1 MQLFSQNLFLLKDI
15 HLYNKIF
22 SKQKNYKFY
31 FFHFFEPIEMLYL
44 IGLGLGDE
52 KDITIKGLEAI
63 DKCDI
68 LYLEHYTSILT
79 VGKEKLEKFY
89 SSQLKKEVQI
99 ILADR
104 ELIESECDEK
114 IIEKSKKQNVGV
126 LIVGDPFGATT
137 HADIMVRAKQLGIE
151 VGVVHNASIMFEIFL
166 SKTTRNAIGACG
178 LQLYRFGQTV
188 SIVFFTENWR
198 PDSFYDYVK
207 GNLTLDLHTL

>member
-1 MQLFSQNLFLLKDI
+1 
-15 HLYNKIF
+15 
-22 SKQKNYKFY
+22 
-31 FFHFFEPIEMLYL
+31 MLYL

-151 VGVVHNASIMFEIFL
+151 VGVVHNASIMFEIFCL
-166 SKTTRNAIGACG
+166 KQLGMQLELVVYNSTDLDKQFLLYFSQKIGD
-178 LQLYRFGQTV
+178 QIHSTIMSRET
-188 SIVFFTENWR
+188 
-198 PDSFYDYVK
+198 
-207 GNLTLDLHTL
+207 

>member
-1 MQLFSQNLFLLKDI
+1 LKVILHYNKNFSFQSCKKKNLFK
-15 HLYNKIF
+15 KI
-22 SKQKNYKFY
+22 
-31 FFHFFEPIEMLYL
+31 EPIVMLYL

-151 VGVVHNASIMFEIFL
+151 VGVVHNASIMFELFSNIF
-166 SKTTRNAIGACG
+166 SKECNWSLWFTTLQIWTNCFHCIFHRN
-178 LQLYRFGQTV
+178 LETRFILRLCQRKFNIRPSHFV
-188 SIVFFTENWR
+188 IYFF
-198 PDSFYDYVK
+198 
-207 GNLTLDLHTL
+207 